1 MKNGRAALALVLVF
15 CASAAAQS
23 VPADVRVD
31 AFIDAEM
38 AGKRIPGLALAVLR
52 NGRLVLTGTYGFANL
67 ETETPVRPSSVFELA
82 SLTKPFT
89 AMAAM
94 LLVQDGRIGLD
105 DPLAKYIDGAPDDW
119 KAVKI
124 SHLLS
129 HTAGFVEL
137 VEPEWAGSPLM
148 DVTTKL
154 QLELIMREPR
164 LFPPGANAS
173 YSDPGYFLL
182 GMVIEKASG
191 LRYADFMAR
200 RIFEP
205 LEMTSTSI
213 LDQHRIIKGRV
224 APYAIRRGRL
234 GRGRRDWQHELP
246 SHFGV
251 FSSLEDLVK
260 WERALAEGTLL
271 ARAALEDMWTPARL
285 NDGRL
290 ALVNGRP
297 YGFGWELGEW
307 NGRRAVGHGGFT
319 GTFLQRFPE
328 DGLTV
333 IVLTNLDLAS
343 GNTPNMIALGVAG
356 LVDSRYLPLHM
367 LPPEVDPDP
376 RTTEAIGRFLR
387 GYGTGEALA
396 MLTPARKAAFFKMDE
411 GMRTDIAAVWRTTR
425 IITYIKGED
434 VRGRGVEKQGAS
446 VARVLYYDT
455 TNARESRFF
464 TFWLTA
470 DRLIADF
477 ASYRH

>member
-1 MKNGRAALALVLVF
+1 MKNRLAALALVLAF
-15 CASAAAQS
+15 CGSAAAQS

-31 AFIDAEM
+31 AFINKEM
-38 AGKRIPGLALAVLR
+38 AGKGIPGLALAVLR
-52 NGRLVLTGTYGFANL
+52 NGRLVLAGTYGFANL
-67 ETETPVRPSSVFELA
+67 ETETPVRPTSVFELA

-89 AMAAM
+89 ATAVM
-94 LLVQDGRIGLD
+94 LLVRDGRVGLD
-105 DPLAKYIDGAPDDW
+105 DSLAKYIDGAPDDW

-148 DVTTKL
+148 DVTTEL
-154 QLELIMREPR
+154 QLDLVKREPR
-164 LFPPGANAS
+164 LFPPGTNAS

-182 GMVIEKASG
+182 GLVVEKASG
-191 LRYADFMAR
+191 FRYADFMGAR
-200 RIFEP
+200 VFEP
-205 LEMTSTSI
+205 LGMTSTSV
-213 LDQHRIIKGRV
+213 LDQSKIIKGRV
-224 APYAIRRGRL
+224 APYSIRRGRL

-260 WERALAEGTLL
+260 WEGALASGTLL
-271 ARAALEDMWTPARL
+271 PKAVLEEMWTPARL
-285 NDGRL
+285 NDGRP

-307 NGRRAVGHGGFT
+307 NGRRAVGHGGFA
-319 GTFLQRFPE
+319 GTYMQRFPD

-343 GNTPNMIALGVAG
+343 GNTPNMIARGIAG
-356 LVDSRYLPLHM
+356 LIDPKYLPLHM
-367 LPPEVDPDP
+367 MPPEADPDP
-376 RTTEAIGRFLR
+376 RLTESIRRFLAV
-387 GYGTGEALA
+387 YGTDEALA
-396 MLTPARKAAFFKMDE
+396 MLTPARKAAFFEMDE
-411 GMRTDIAAVWRTTR
+411 RMRKDIAAVWRTTHAV
-425 IITYIKGED
+425 TYVKGED

-446 VARVLYYDT
+446 IARVLYYDT
-455 TNARESRFF
+455 ANARESRFF
-464 TFWLTA
+464 TFWLTG
-470 DRLIADF
+470 DGLIADF